1 MSSII
6 CLIAGMLLGAI
17 ITYIAYHDTLKSK
30 DTLIE
35 DYKTGIDI
43 HNKREL
49 RLIYINQSTKDYVK
63 RQQNI
68 IKSNYG
74 KNEKT
79 TTDDIIAT
87 GYYTAFKDMEKTI
100 TQFEKSAD
108 EVTK

>member
-6 CLIAGMLLGAI
+6 CLIVGMLLGAI
-17 ITYIAYHDTLKSK
+17 ITYIAYHDILKSK

-35 DYKTGIDI
+35 DYKKGIDI

-49 RLIYINQSTKDYVK
+49 RLIYITQSIKDYVK

-68 IKSNYG
+68 IKSTYG
-74 KNEKT
+74 KNEKP
-79 TTDDIIAT
+79 TTDDTIAA
-87 GYYTAFKDMEKTI
+87 GYYTAFKDIEKTI

-108 EVTK
+108 EITK